1 MSTVL
6 SALVTVG
13 ALAASGAL
21 LVQLAVS
28 ESRRSRQ
35 RAEIDRAGSSHPPP
49 PVRAVQAVQPERTEL
64 LVRVAP
70 PEGVTPLERVA
81 APPPAPVRP
90 VVWAPTLSPGGAW
103 LWTGSAW
110 VPSWWGGSTVPPPP
124 PYAFVRPPRSV
135 RSHGCAAAFGVGCA
149 VVLGLV
155 ALTTLAVLAAA
166 AALASL
172 VGG

>member
-6 SALVTVG
+6 NALVTVV
-13 ALAASGAL
+13 ALAASGAV
-21 LVQLAVS
+21 LVHLAVS

-35 RAEIDRAGSSHPPP
+35 RAEIRTGSSHPTP
-49 PVRAVQAVQPERTEL
+49 PVRAAQAVRPERTEL
-64 LVRVAP
+64 LVPMAP
-70 PEGVTPLERVA
+70 PEGATPLERVT
-81 APPPAPVRP
+81 PSPPAPVRT
-90 VVWAPTLSPGGAW
+90 VVWAPTLSPDGAW

-110 VPSWWGGSTVPPPP
+110 VPSWWGGSMVPPPP

-155 ALTTLAVLAAA
+155 ALATLAVLAAA

>member
-13 ALAASGAL
+13 ALATSGAV
-21 LVQLAVS
+21 LVHLAVS

-35 RAEIDRAGSSHPPP
+35 RAETDRAGSSHSTL

-64 LVRVAP
+64 LERVAP
-70 PEGVTPLERVA
+70 PERVA
-81 APPPAPVRP
+81 APVRP
-90 VVWAPTLSPGGAW
+90 VVWAPTLSPDGAW

-155 ALTTLAVLAAA
+155 ALATLAVLAAA